1 MVMRFFLIFGLILL
15 GVTGYFTVIQQSP
28 AYQAA
33 PAVAAVSLLQSEGI
47 LPSGDLRENEALEH
61 DVFDVPTMDEA
72 MLEAA
77 LSSGGMAGMD
87 MSGGA
92 AMKMDGGNA
101 SMETADGATTMKMDG
116 DGASMETT
124 DGATT
129 MKMDGDGASMETT
142 DGATAMKMDG
152 GNAEMAMPVAEG
164 GLRITDTGAFDREI
178 KLSMLEWGFSQMQ
191 LDVKQGEKIRFT
203 VRNDGKI
210 LHEFMFMT
218 MPAMAAVNYRA
229 KRADWNLLEH
239 EALFEK
245 SLLLPGGEVSF
256 VVQVQETGNWMFMCM
271 LPYHMEMG
279 MMGQMATEGRA
290 MEM

>member
-87 MSGGA
+87 MY
-92 AMKMDGGNA
+92 
-101 SMETADGATTMKMDG
+101 GATTMKTDG
-116 DGASMETT
+116 DGASMETA